1 MTTALRPLT
10 TGELLD
16 RTFSLYRSHFGL
28 FIGIFALPHLAVLA
42 FQFLGVAERSPGRQ
56 FADVMAMVGWVW
68 GALFLQLIF
77 GAISQAASVAAVSEL
92 YLGGSSSIFA
102 SFVRV
107 KGRLIAVVFVTLL
120 VTVVVVLA
128 CFALVVPGVLL
139 ALMWSLTVPCMVL
152 ENKGIL
158 DSMSRSMDLTKG
170 NRGRVFVIWLLFFV
184 LSIGMNWLL
193 QWLLVMLAG
202 MNSRGAMYYAGA
214 GWQIASHTATFISQ
228 CLCGPLTSIAFCLVY
243 YDERIRKEAF
253 DIHFM
258 MSMLDAQSLPSS
270 TVQVGA

>member
-42 FQFLGVAERSPGRQ
+42 FQFLGVAERSPGRR
-56 FADVMAMVGWVW
+56 FADVMAMMGWIY

-77 GAISQAASVAAVSEL
+77 GAVSQAASVIAVSEQ
-92 YLGGSSSIFA
+92 YLGGSIGIVD
-102 SFVRV
+102 SFLRV
-107 KGRLIAVVFVTLL
+107 KGRLIAVALMTLL
-120 VTVVVVLA
+120 VTIVVGLA
-128 CFALVVPGVLL
+128 IFALIVPSVLL
-139 ALMWSLTVPCMVL
+139 ALMWSLAIPCMIL

-158 DSMSRSMDLTKG
+158 ESMSRSMDLTKG
-170 NRGRVFVIWLLFFV
+170 NRGRIFVIWLLFTI
-184 LSIGMNWLL
+184 LTIGMNRML
-193 QWLLVMLAG
+193 QWLLEMAAG
-202 MNSRGAMYYAGA
+202 VNSRGAMYYAGA

-228 CLCGPLTSIAFCLVY
+228 CLCGPLASIAYALVY
-243 YDERIRKEAF
+243 YDERVRREAF

-258 MSMLDAQSLPSS
+258 MSRLDAQSLPDS
-270 TVQVGA
+270 TAQVGA